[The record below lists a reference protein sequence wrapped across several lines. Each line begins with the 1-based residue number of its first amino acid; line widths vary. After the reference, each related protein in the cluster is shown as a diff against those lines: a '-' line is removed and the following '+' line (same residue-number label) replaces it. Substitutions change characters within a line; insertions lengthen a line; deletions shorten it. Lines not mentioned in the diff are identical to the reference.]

1 MAEQAGGTRKRILEA
16 AGDIFGLKGFRSATI
31 RQIAEAAGAN
41 VAAVSYYFRDKQ
53 GLYSAVLEDLLTFG
67 FNRFPSEMGS
77 TPDDSP
83 EVRLRAFVRALCCRL
98 LSAEGWGGYHGR
110 ARLMVKELTDPSP
123 ALEAAFERHIQPHKE
138 VLVGIVM
145 ELLGPAAERRHALE
159 CALSIV
165 SQCFH
170 YVYAQPVI
178 ARIEP
183 EHDPVEE
190 HIEALAEHVYR
201 FSLGGIAMIR
211 QTITAPATERTGGEG
226 QDR

>member
-1 MAEQAGGTRKRILEA
+1 MTEQVTGTRERILEA
-16 AGDIFGLKGFRSATI
+16 AADIFGSAGFRAATI

-41 VAAVSYYFRDKQ
+41 VAAVNYYFRDKQ
-53 GLYSAVLEDLLTFG
+53 GLYSAVLEELLASG
-67 FNRFPSEMGS
+67 FKQFPSVMGS

-83 EVRLRAFVRALCCRL
+83 EIRLQAFVRALCYRL
-98 LSAEGWGGYHGR
+98 LSANGWGGYHGR
-110 ARLMVKELTDPSP
+110 ARLMVKELNDPSP
-123 ALEAAFERHIQPHKE
+123 SLDAAFERHIQPHKE
-138 VLVGIVM
+138 MLVGIVT
-145 ELLGPAAERRHALE
+145 ELLGHGADRRIALA

-190 HIEALAEHVYR
+190 HIERLAEHVYR

-211 QTITAPATERTGGEG
+211 QTIGNGE
-226 QDR
+226 DR

>member
-1 MAEQAGGTRKRILEA
+1 MAGRSVGTRERILEA
-16 AGDIFGLKGFRSATI
+16 AGEIFGRKGFRTTTI
-31 RQIAEAAGAN
+31 RQIAEAAEAN
-41 VAAVSYYFRDKQ
+41 VAAVNYYFRDKQ

-67 FNRFPSEMGS
+67 FDRFPSAMGS

-83 EVRLRAFVRALCCRL
+83 EIRLRAFVKALCYRL
-98 LSAEGWGGYHGR
+98 LSTEGWGGYHGR

-123 ALEAAFERHIQPHKE
+123 VLEAAFERHIQPHKE
-138 VLVGIVM
+138 MLVGIVM
-145 ELLGPAAERRHALE
+145 ELLGPEAERRHALD

-183 EHDPVEE
+183 EHDPVEQ
-190 HIEALAEHVYR
+190 HIETLAEHVYR
-201 FSLGGIAMIR
+201 FSLGGIDMIR
-211 QTITAPATERTGGEG
+211 QTVAAPATERTSRGEE
-226 QDR
+226 DR